1 MAEQILKTRIKL
13 RYDTLANWTSVNP
26 TLALGEVGVVAIP
39 TDSTT
44 TVQQVTKPAILF
56 KVGDGET
63 AWADLPY
70 ASGLA
75 ADVYSWAKAASKPS
89 YKWSEIN
96 EKPTSF
102 TPAAH
107 NHDDKYYQKSEVAD
121 LISNELENYYD
132 SGEVDA
138 KIAEI
143 QGALEADTNTK
154 YQLIQSGTILKLQ
167 SKEIGGSWTDVES
180 FDLANILANTFDAK
194 GAASQALID
203 AKSYTDSEIDKVE
216 AKIPTVPVQSVN
228 SKTGAVVLSAS
239 DVGAY
244 TKAEVDDLIPEVPV
258 DSVNGK
264 TGAVVLTAEDVNA
277 YNKTEVDGLI
287 GGVEAKIPN
296 VPVQSVNSKTGA
308 VVLAAGDVGAYTK
321 AEVDAKVKANAD
333 AIEAL
338 TNGTSTEEI
347 DSVME
352 LVNYVN
358 EHGTEVQGIKDDIS
372 DLDTAVTGLD
382 GDLKETINRVES
394 IEDKPAMGITSTNIT
409 DWNDAVSKEHEHS
422 NKSVLDGI
430 TSTKVSNWDNE
441 VGAKAA
447 AAAAQSKA
455 DSAYA
460 LAEGKEA
467 AGTAQSLIN
476 GLDGVITG
484 TAGAGKTLTAFT
496 QENGKVTATFG
507 NISIT
512 KSQVSDFGS
521 YDTAGSAAQALTDAK
536 AYTDQEVGYVQSDVD
551 SLGTRVG
558 TLEGKAG
565 LDKVGTVT
573 SVSAGTGLKVTQT
586 ASVNPKVEIDTAV
599 VFVLEGGSAAGY

>member
-39 TDSTT
+39 TESTT
-44 TVQQVTKPAILF
+44 TVGQVTKPAILF

-96 EKPTSF
+96 EKPSSF
-102 TPAAH
+102 TPASH
-107 NHDDKYYQKSEVAD
+107 NHDDLYYQKSEVD
-121 LISNELENYYD
+121 GLFENYYD
-132 SGEVDA
+132 SDEVDA

-154 YQLIQSGTILKLQ
+154 YQLVQSGTILKLQ
-167 SKEIGGSWTDVES
+167 SKEIGGSWADVES
-180 FDLANILANTFDAK
+180 FDLATILANTFDAK
-194 GAASQALID
+194 GAASQALAD
-203 AKSYTDSEIDKVE
+203 AKSYADAEIDKVE

-228 SKTGAVVLSAS
+228 SKTGAVVLNAG

-244 TKAEVDDLIPEVPV
+244 TKAEVDGLIPEVPV

-264 TGAVVLTAEDVNA
+264 TGAVVLSAGDVSA
-277 YNKTEVDGLI
+277 YSKTEVDELI
-287 GGVEAKIPN
+287 EGVEAQIPS

-358 EHGTEVQGIKDDIS
+358 EHGTEVQGMKQDIDENKQAIGELETLTQGHDSDIS
-372 DLDTAVTGLD
+372 GIL
-382 GDLKETINRVES
+382 E
-394 IEDKPAMGITSTNIT
+394 KPAMGITSANIT
-409 DWNDAVSKEHEHS
+409 DWNDAVSKEHSHS
-422 NKSVLDGI
+422 NKTVLDGI

-447 AAAAQSKA
+447 AATAQAKA
-455 DSAYA
+455 DSAYT

-476 GLDGVITG
+476 GLDGAITG
-484 TAGAGKTLTAFT
+484 TAGAGKTLTAFK

-521 YDTAGSAAQALTDAK
+521 YDAAGSAAQALADAK
-536 AYTDQEVGYVQSDVD
+536 TYTDQEVGSVQSDVD
-551 SLGTRVG
+551 GLGTRVS
-558 TLEGKAG
+558 TLEAKPG

-573 SVSAGTGLKVTQT
+573 SVSAGVGLKVTGT
-586 ASVNPKVEIDTAV
+586 ASVTPKVEIDNTV
-599 VFVLEGGSAAGY
+599 IFVLDGGAAAGY